1 MAQASVAG
9 SGAAAHERLRHA
21 IVRLELEPG
30 APVSEAQLVARFG
43 FSKAAVRA
51 ALARLRAERLVLA
64 EPRRG
69 HVIAPL
75 TIRDVG
81 EIYDLRLLL
90 EPPAAAAAAGPDR
103 ARRARAPARA
113 LGARARPRRPGLGRS
128 LHGGQPRGPRQRGR
142 RRRQPPGG
150 AHRRAAAGRQRA
162 RPPRRPARRRRR
174 PRPARARRAPG
185 AAGALEA
192 GDGDE
197 AARLMAAAIRAFR
210 DELLDAL
217 RSRRGRRAAVVSA
230 MHVSGPK
237 RVAVGARAVAPRRA
251 PVPRRLSW
259 AALLDRG
266 EHLLAARTPSLAPPS
281 MKPWK
286 SCELCSPAKWMLP
299 CATPS

>member
-1 MAQASVAG
+1 MSTTIAAMARASVVG

-90 EPPAAAAAAGPDR
+90 EPPAAAAAAGRIAPDELAHLR
-103 ARRARAPARA
+103 ARSEPALDLDDPASIDRFMEANRAVHVSVATA
-113 LGARARPRRPGLGRS
+113 
-128 LHGGQPRGPRQRGR
+128 GGN
-142 RRRQPPGG
+142 
-150 AHRRAAAGRQRA
+150 RRAALIVARLLDDSERA
-162 RPPRRPARRRRR
+162 RLVALRAGAGGRGL
-174 PRPARARRAPG
+174 RARDEHRALL
-185 AAGALEA
+185 GALEA

-217 RSRRGRRAAVVSA
+217 RTAVVD
-230 MHVSGPK
+230 
-237 RVAVGARAVAPRRA
+237 AP
-251 PVPRRLSW
+251 
-259 AALLDRG
+259 
-266 EHLLAARTPSLAPPS
+266 LA
-281 MKPWK
+281 
-286 SCELCSPAKWMLP
+286 
-299 CATPS
+299 

>member
-1 MAQASVAG
+1 MSTTIAAMPPARELR

-90 EPPAAAAAAGPDR
+90 EPPAAAAAAGRIAPDELAHLR
-103 ARRARAPARA
+103 ARSEPALDLDDPASVDRFMEANRAVHVSVATAS
-113 LGARARPRRPGLGRS
+113 GN
-128 LHGGQPRGPRQRGR
+128 
-142 RRRQPPGG
+142 
-150 AHRRAAAGRQRA
+150 RRAALIVARLLDDSERA
-162 RPPRRPARRRRR
+162 RLVALRAGAGGRGL
-174 PRPARARRAPG
+174 RARDEHRALL
-185 AAGALEA
+185 GALEA
-192 GDGDE
+192 GDGEE
-197 AARLMAAAIRAFR
+197 AERLMAAAIRAFR

-217 RSRRGRRAAVVSA
+217 RAAVA
-230 MHVSGPK
+230 D
-237 RVAVGARAVAPRRA
+237 AP
-251 PVPRRLSW
+251 LS
-259 AALLDRG
+259 
-266 EHLLAARTPSLAPPS
+266 
-281 MKPWK
+281 
-286 SCELCSPAKWMLP
+286 
-299 CATPS
+299 

>member
-1 MAQASVAG
+1 MSTTIVAMARASVVG
-9 SGAAAHERLRHA
+9 SGAAAHERLRRA

-90 EPPAAAAAAGPDR
+90 EPPAAT
-103 ARRARAPARA
+103 
-113 LGARARPRRPGLGRS
+113 
-128 LHGGQPRGPRQRGR
+128 
-142 RRRQPPGG
+142 
-150 AHRRAAAGRQRA
+150 AAAGRIAPDELAHLRA
-162 RPPRRPARRRRR
+162 RSEPALDLDDPASVDRFMEANRAVHVSVATAGGNRRAALIVARLLDDSE
-174 PRPARARRAPG
+174 RARLVALRAG
-185 AAGALEA
+185 AGGRGLRARDEHRALLGALEA

-217 RSRRGRRAAVVSA
+217 RTAVVD
-230 MHVSGPK
+230 
-237 RVAVGARAVAPRRA
+237 AP
-251 PVPRRLSW
+251 
-259 AALLDRG
+259 
-266 EHLLAARTPSLAPPS
+266 
-281 MKPWK
+281 
-286 SCELCSPAKWMLP
+286 LP
-299 CATPS
+299 

>member
-1 MAQASVAG
+1 MARASVAG

-90 EPPAAAAAAGPDR
+90 EPPAAAAAAGRIAPDELAHLR
-103 ARRARAPARA
+103 ARSEPPLDLDDPDSVDRFMEANRAVHVSVATAGGNRRGALIVARLLDDSERARLVALRA
-113 LGARARPRRPGLGRS
+113 GAGGRGLRARDEHRS
-128 LHGGQPRGPRQRGR
+128 LLD
-142 RRRQPPGG
+142 
-150 AHRRAAAGRQRA
+150 
-162 RPPRRPARRRRR
+162 
-174 PRPARARRAPG
+174 
-185 AAGALEA
+185 ALEA

-217 RSRRGRRAAVVSA
+217 RS
-230 MHVSGPK
+230 
-237 RVAVGARAVAPRRA
+237 AVADA
-251 PVPRRLSW
+251 PLS
-259 AALLDRG
+259 
-266 EHLLAARTPSLAPPS
+266 
-281 MKPWK
+281 
-286 SCELCSPAKWMLP
+286 
-299 CATPS
+299 

>member
-1 MAQASVAG
+1 MARASVVG

-90 EPPAAAAAAGPDR
+90 EPPAAAAAAGRIAPDELAHLR
-103 ARRARAPARA
+103 ARSEPALDLDDPASIDRFMEANRAVHVSVATA
-113 LGARARPRRPGLGRS
+113 
-128 LHGGQPRGPRQRGR
+128 GGN
-142 RRRQPPGG
+142 
-150 AHRRAAAGRQRA
+150 RRAALIVARLLDDSERA
-162 RPPRRPARRRRR
+162 RLVALRAGAGGRGL
-174 PRPARARRAPG
+174 RARDEHRALL
-185 AAGALEA
+185 GALEA

-217 RSRRGRRAAVVSA
+217 RTAVVD
-230 MHVSGPK
+230 
-237 RVAVGARAVAPRRA
+237 AP
-251 PVPRRLSW
+251 
-259 AALLDRG
+259 
-266 EHLLAARTPSLAPPS
+266 LA
-281 MKPWK
+281 
-286 SCELCSPAKWMLP
+286 
-299 CATPS
+299 

>member
-1 MAQASVAG
+1 MARSSVVG

-90 EPPAAAAAAGPDR
+90 EPPAAAAAAGRIAPDELAHLRSRSEPALDLDDPASVDRFMDANR
-103 ARRARAPARA
+103 AVHVSVATA
-113 LGARARPRRPGLGRS
+113 
-128 LHGGQPRGPRQRGR
+128 GGN
-142 RRRQPPGG
+142 
-150 AHRRAAAGRQRA
+150 RRAALIVARLLDDSERA
-162 RPPRRPARRRRR
+162 RLVALRAGAGGRGL
-174 PRPARARRAPG
+174 RARDEHRALLD
-185 AAGALEA
+185 ALEA
-192 GDGDE
+192 GDGEE

-210 DELLDAL
+210 SELLDAL
-217 RSRRGRRAAVVSA
+217 RS
-230 MHVSGPK
+230 
-237 RVAVGARAVAPRRA
+237 AVADA
-251 PVPRRLSW
+251 PLS
-259 AALLDRG
+259 
-266 EHLLAARTPSLAPPS
+266 
-281 MKPWK
+281 
-286 SCELCSPAKWMLP
+286 
-299 CATPS
+299 

>member
-1 MAQASVAG
+1 MARSSVVG

-90 EPPAAAAAAGPDR
+90 EPPAAAAAAGRIAPDELAHLR
-103 ARRARAPARA
+103 ARSEPALDLDDPKSVDRFMEANRAVHVSVATA
-113 LGARARPRRPGLGRS
+113 
-128 LHGGQPRGPRQRGR
+128 GGN
-142 RRRQPPGG
+142 
-150 AHRRAAAGRQRA
+150 RRAALIVARLLDDSERA
-162 RPPRRPARRRRR
+162 RLVALRAGAGGRGL
-174 PRPARARRAPG
+174 RARDEHRALLD
-185 AAGALEA
+185 ALEA
-192 GDGDE
+192 GDGEE

-210 DELLDAL
+210 DELLGAL
-217 RSRRGRRAAVVSA
+217 RTAVDD
-230 MHVSGPK
+230 
-237 RVAVGARAVAPRRA
+237 AP
-251 PVPRRLSW
+251 
-259 AALLDRG
+259 
-266 EHLLAARTPSLAPPS
+266 LA
-281 MKPWK
+281 
-286 SCELCSPAKWMLP
+286 
-299 CATPS
+299 

>member
-1 MAQASVAG
+1 MGRASVVG

-90 EPPAAAAAAGPDR
+90 EPPAAAAAAGRITPDELAHLR
-103 ARRARAPARA
+103 ARSEPALDLDDPASVDRFMEANRAVHVSVATA
-113 LGARARPRRPGLGRS
+113 
-128 LHGGQPRGPRQRGR
+128 GGN
-142 RRRQPPGG
+142 
-150 AHRRAAAGRQRA
+150 RRAALIVARLLDDSERA
-162 RPPRRPARRRRR
+162 RLVALRAGAGGRGL
-174 PRPARARRAPG
+174 RARDEHRALL
-185 AAGALEA
+185 GALEA

-197 AARLMAAAIRAFR
+197 AARLMAAAIRDFR

-217 RSRRGRRAAVVSA
+217 RSAVVD
-230 MHVSGPK
+230 
-237 RVAVGARAVAPRRA
+237 AP
-251 PVPRRLSW
+251 
-259 AALLDRG
+259 
-266 EHLLAARTPSLAPPS
+266 
-281 MKPWK
+281 
-286 SCELCSPAKWMLP
+286 LP
-299 CATPS
+299 

>member
-1 MAQASVAG
+1 MARSSVVG

-90 EPPAAAAAAGPDR
+90 EPPAAAAAAGRIAPDELAHLR
-103 ARRARAPARA
+103 ARSEPALDLDDPKSVDRFMEANRAVHVSVATA
-113 LGARARPRRPGLGRS
+113 
-128 LHGGQPRGPRQRGR
+128 GGN
-142 RRRQPPGG
+142 
-150 AHRRAAAGRQRA
+150 RRAALIVARLLDDSERA
-162 RPPRRPARRRRR
+162 RLVALRAGAGGRGL
-174 PRPARARRAPG
+174 RARDEHRALLD
-185 AAGALEA
+185 ALEA
-192 GDGDE
+192 GDGEE

-217 RSRRGRRAAVVSA
+217 RTAVVD
-230 MHVSGPK
+230 
-237 RVAVGARAVAPRRA
+237 AP
-251 PVPRRLSW
+251 
-259 AALLDRG
+259 
-266 EHLLAARTPSLAPPS
+266 LA
-281 MKPWK
+281 
-286 SCELCSPAKWMLP
+286 
-299 CATPS
+299 